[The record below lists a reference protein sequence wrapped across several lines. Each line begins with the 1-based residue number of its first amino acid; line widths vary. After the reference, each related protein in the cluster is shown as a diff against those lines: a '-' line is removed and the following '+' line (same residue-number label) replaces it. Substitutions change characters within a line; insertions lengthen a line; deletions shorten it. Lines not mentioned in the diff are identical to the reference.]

1 MKNLLLIFTGGGIGS
16 VLRYGLCRVFNKMTV
31 WPFPYGTFIVNITGC
46 FLIGFIIFYTERY
59 GDKAEQWRLFLATGI
74 CGGFTT
80 FSAFSLENVQLVNDQ
95 RILIFLAYTIS
106 SVAIGI
112 LATYGGLLLARNL

>member
-16 VLRYGLCRVFNKMTV
+16 LFRFGLSRFINKMTV
-31 WPFPYGTFIVNITGC
+31 SPFPYGTFIVNITGC

-59 GDKAEQWRLFLATGI
+59 GDKAEQWRFFLATGL

-80 FSAFSLENVQLVNDQ
+80 FSTFSLENVQLLNDQ
-95 RILIFLAYTIS
+95 RILVFLAYTIG

-112 LATYGGLLLARNL
+112 LATYGGLLLARNV

>member
-16 VLRYGLCRVFNKMTV
+16 LFRFGLSRFINKMTV
-31 WPFPYGTFIVNITGC
+31 SPFPFGTFIVNIIGC
-46 FLIGFIIFYTERY
+46 FLIGFIIFYTARFGER
-59 GDKAEQWRLFLATGI
+59 AEQWRFFLATGL

-80 FSAFSLENVQLVNDQ
+80 FSTFSLENVQLLDDQ
-95 RILIFLAYTIS
+95 RILLFFAYTIG

-112 LATYGGLLLARNL
+112 LATYGGILVARNV

>member
-16 VLRYGLCRVFNKMTV
+16 LFRFGLGRFINKMTV
-31 WPFPYGTFIVNITGC
+31 SPFPYGTFIVNILGC

-59 GDKAEQWRLFLATGI
+59 GDKAEQWRFFLATGL

-80 FSAFSLENVQLVNDQ
+80 FSTFSLENVQLLNDQ
-95 RILIFLAYTIS
+95 RILVFFAYTIG

-112 LATYGGLLLARNL
+112 LATYGGLLLARNI